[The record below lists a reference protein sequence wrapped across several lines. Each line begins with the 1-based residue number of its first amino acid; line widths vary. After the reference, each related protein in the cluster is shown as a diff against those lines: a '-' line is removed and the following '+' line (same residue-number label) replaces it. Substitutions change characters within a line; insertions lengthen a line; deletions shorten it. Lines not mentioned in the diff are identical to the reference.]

1 MRFTQVFYI
10 LLALSAISAFLIPP
24 RVGEAARPL
33 MGTLLTPVA
42 QPSRAIAAWATGRSG
57 DPRPPTDDRPADD
70 IVRENQDLRLA
81 NQKLAYDLARARA
94 LVQDRAK
101 IDPEIRDLCT
111 SVAVL
116 GSTEPGGGRDALTV
130 KSTSLSGLA
139 DGMFVLHNRDV
150 VGRLVA
156 GKAGAQVRLVTDPR
170 SRVKAYFVPA
180 RGDAQAGDGQ
190 AGDGQAGGRRPGDKV
205 GPAADRY
212 DLPTKL
218 IEGAG
223 RGRMVC
229 RNVPYADVERVR
241 LKAGDWAIVDEDD
254 IEWPPELQ
262 GRRLGV
268 VTKVTKTAKMMAEI
282 EVKPEADV
290 LLLREVLVLTK
301 GK

>member
-1 MRFTQVFYI
+1 MRFTSAFYI
-10 LLALSAISAFLIPP
+10 LLALSGACAFLVPP
-24 RVGEAARPL
+24 RVTEAARPM

-57 DPRPPTDDRPADD
+57 EPRPPADDRPADD
-70 IVRENQDLRLA
+70 VVRENQELRLA
-81 NQKLAYDLARARA
+81 NQKLVHDLALAQR
-94 LVQDRAK
+94 LVQERAK

-116 GSTEPGGGRDALTV
+116 GGTDPNGVRDALAV

-150 VGRLVA
+150 VGRLIT
-156 GKAGAQVRLVTDPR
+156 GRAGAQVRLVTDPQF
-170 SRVKAYFVPA
+170 RVKAYFVPGNPAA
-180 RGDAQAGDGQ
+180 RPGTRQAGETV
-190 AGDGQAGGRRPGDKV
+190 RPSPG
-205 GPAADRY
+205 RY

-229 RNVPYADVERVR
+229 RNIPFADVDRVK
-241 LKAGDWAIVDEDD
+241 LSVGDWAIVDEDD
-254 IEWPPELQ
+254 PEWPRELQ

-268 VTKVTKTAKMMAEI
+268 VTKITKAAKMMAEI
-282 EVKPEADV
+282 EVKPEAEV
-290 LLLREVLVLTK
+290 LALREVLVLTK